1 MLGAIRA
8 NHLPRQ
14 TNWYGQAC
22 GDHASSR
29 TDPDDGEPPD
39 RYLRIRYS
47 CSSPCSPEDSGVIWC
62 GLGLHHPV
70 QRPCFDFLLE
80 PDCCV
85 LITGCEPVTEP
96 HAGEALV
103 AEQYGHALSRAVA
116 GDDDL
121 GVVVHPLDE
130 GEALPGR
137 FREPIGLRNRPA
149 AAEEAIDAGTLSLQL
164 CAAGGVGRHG
174 TMIGPPARPGPS
186 SGPAPAGRAINVPL
200 AGVSSGISRL
210 LADN

>member
-1 MLGAIRA
+1 MSLPHATMRTRRTPLTPPRA
-8 NHLPRQ
+8 ATEVPR
-14 TNWYGQAC
+14 TSGHPPLTCRYGLRRP
-22 GDHASSR
+22 GR
-29 TDPDDGEPPD
+29 TYGID
-39 RYLRIRYS
+39 LRIRCS
-47 CSSPCSPEDSGVIWC
+47 CLSPCSPEDSGVIWC

-121 GVVVHPLDE
+121 GVVVHPFDE
-130 GEALPGR
+130 GQALPGR
-137 FREPIGLRNRPA
+137 FREPIGLLNRPA
-149 AAEEAIDAGTLSLQL
+149 AAEEVIDAGTLSLQL
-164 CAAGGVGRHG
+164 C
-174 TMIGPPARPGPS
+174 
-186 SGPAPAGRAINVPL
+186 
-200 AGVSSGISRL
+200 
-210 LADN
+210 

>member
-1 MLGAIRA
+1 M
-8 NHLPRQ
+8 
-14 TNWYGQAC
+14 
-22 GDHASSR
+22 
-29 TDPDDGEPPD
+29 
-39 RYLRIRYS
+39 
-47 CSSPCSPEDSGVIWC
+47 
-62 GLGLHHPV
+62 
-70 QRPCFDFLLE
+70 
-80 PDCCV
+80 

-103 AEQYGHALSRAVA
+103 AEQYGHAMSRAVA

-130 GEALPGR
+130 GQALPGR
-137 FREPIGLRNRPA
+137 FREPIGLLNRPA

-164 CAAGGVGRHG
+164 CAAGRVGWHG

-186 SGPAPAGRAINVPL
+186 SRPAPAGRAINVPL